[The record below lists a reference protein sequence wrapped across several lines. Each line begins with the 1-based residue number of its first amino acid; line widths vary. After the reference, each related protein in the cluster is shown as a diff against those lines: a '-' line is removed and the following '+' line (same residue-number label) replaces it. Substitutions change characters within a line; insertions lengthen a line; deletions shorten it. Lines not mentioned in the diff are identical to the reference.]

1 MAIQSTDRYFG
12 RIAFIVGLLIFFAL
26 ALDTA
31 LSKSPTNDEPIHL
44 MRGAALAQ
52 SGDLSLQYEHPP
64 LSHHLIG
71 LLLPT
76 EPTLAFVANLDAR
89 PANDRTAIAW
99 ELLWKSGLNVDRAL
113 FLARV
118 PIIWAGLL
126 LGAVLAL
133 WTQAA
138 TRHAAA
144 VVAVMALYATASNLL
159 ASAAL
164 ATTDFVAATT
174 FFATVCAWWF
184 YRQRPS
190 RRRWLI
196 TGILLGLALGA
207 KLTGALL
214 IPILFILAYVHL
226 RREPWWRPGT
236 LAIGLL
242 PVAGIVLWAVYL
254 FQIGPWHGLI
264 VPAPTYWTSWESV
277 LTHVSEGH
285 LAFFLGRMSSEGW
298 LLYFPVALLIK
309 TPIPALILCLVALV
323 VLARSRAWQ
332 TAAFLLL
339 PVVAILGTAIVSR
352 LNIGFRHILPALPFL
367 MVLGAMAA
375 PMLWRKPI
383 TRIALILAL
392 GWAIVSGL
400 TTHPDHLA
408 YFNELVGGRGRDYLG
423 DSNLDWGQ
431 DLKQL
436 ADYARE
442 YLAQTGQPIA
452 YSYTGMA
459 DLAYYGL
466 EGQSIVQ
473 QYQAGQTDFT
483 PANPP
488 AGRYA
493 INAGDLQGPGLIL
506 GALTESDL
514 FDWFRHREP
523 LTTLGGSIFV
533 YDVAQQAEGTWIAHC
548 LSPGPLLADPEAEQ
562 LVGRSG
568 LRHLLFDCNTS
579 WVFPENGAP
588 GWYVL
593 PLDMPLWIN
602 GWLKEPVPEIVYR
615 HQANAYGP
623 DYAIVYWPGS
633 SRSPLY
639 SDDVRRHTATAAGPA
654 TLWAFGARD
663 REWITVWQASETT
676 TAPLSIQAHL
686 ISDGEVQVADGLG
699 FPADQWLAGDW
710 FVQRHAFATPG
721 HTLETGL
728 YDYLTLESVG
738 PALRLTAP

>member
-1 MAIQSTDRYFG
+1 MAIQSPDRRFG

-99 ELLWKSGLNVDRAL
+99 ELLWKSGLDVDRAL

-118 PIIWAGLL
+118 PIIWVGLL
-126 LGAVLAL
+126 LGAILAL

-138 TRHAAA
+138 ARHPAA
-144 VVAVMALYATASNLL
+144 VVAVMALYAAASNLL

-184 YRQRPS
+184 YWQRPG

-214 IPILFILAYVHL
+214 IPILFILAYVYP
-226 RREPWWRPGT
+226 RRGPWWRPG
-236 LAIGLL
+236 AAAVGLL
-242 PVAGIVLWAVYL
+242 PVAGIVLWIVYL
-254 FQIGPWHGLI
+254 FQIGPWRGLI
-264 VPAPTYWTSWESV
+264 VPAPAYWTSWESV

-309 TPIPALILCLVALV
+309 TPLPAIILCLVAPAVLV
-323 VLARSRAWQ
+323 RDRAWQ
-332 TAAFLLL
+332 IAAFLLL
-339 PVVAILGTAIVSR
+339 PVVAILGTAMVSR

-367 MVLGAMAA
+367 MILGAMAA
-375 PMLWRKPI
+375 PALWRKPI
-383 TRIALILAL
+383 ARAALLLVL
-392 GWAIVSGL
+392 GWAIMSGL
-400 TTHPDHLA
+400 ITHPDHLA
-408 YFNELVGGRGRDYLG
+408 YFNELVGDRGRDFLG

-436 ADYARE
+436 ADYARK
-442 YLAQTGQPIA
+442 YLEQTGEPIA

-568 LRHLLFDCNTS
+568 LRHLLFDCNSS

-602 GWLKEPVPEIVYR
+602 DWLKEPVPEIVYR

-623 DYAIVYWPGS
+623 DYAVVYWPGS
-633 SRSPLY
+633 SRGPLY
-639 SDDVRRHTATAAGPA
+639 SDDVRRYTATAPGPA

-663 REWITVWQASETT
+663 REWITVWQAGETT

-686 ISDGEVQVADGLG
+686 ISDNEVQVADGLG

-710 FVQRHAFATPG
+710 FAQRHTFATPG